1 MISSQ
6 QLLLPLIGVWLK
18 VTGLD
23 NCGINKEHTLEPC
36 LGSTILVALSLAGCC
51 DLDSIESAALAFE
64 QGHGSIEKKKTA
76 HPCSGT
82 ICSGAAL

>member
-23 NCGINKEHTLEPC
+23 NSGISKEHTLEHC
-36 LGSTILVALSLAGCC
+36 LGRFVYSSRSFLGRALLSGFNRISSFSL
-51 DLDSIESAALAFE
+51 
-64 QGHGSIEKKKTA
+64 
-76 HPCSGT
+76 
-82 ICSGAAL
+82 